1 MNAPHPHPNPLKLAA
16 WDDPYTLGAFAAKA
30 RIPIT
35 TVALPR
41 YLRNQTDSRTR
52 QYHRGIAEADQIPWC
67 DLAYEMLTLSRRQPA
82 EWSAL
87 LLALDGV
94 VAAVIRAV
102 IQTAHDWETAQQI
115 RIGAEIAS
123 MHKRG
128 RT

>member
-1 MNAPHPHPNPLKLAA
+1 
-16 WDDPYTLGAFAAKA
+16 
-30 RIPIT
+30 
-35 TVALPR
+35 
-41 YLRNQTDSRTR
+41 
-52 QYHRGIAEADQIPWC
+52 
-67 DLAYEMLTLSRRQPA
+67 MLTLSRRQPA